1 MLADT
6 LGSVGVIISSILI
19 EQYQWYIADPICS
32 LFIAVMIMLSVIP
45 LLRQSSLVLLQRTPK
60 ELEQRLRDAMN
71 RVCQFFWVTHK
82 IQFYC

>member
-71 RVCQFFWVTHK
+71 RVCKFL
-82 IQFYC
+82 

>member
-60 ELEQRLRDAMN
+60 EMEQRLRDAMN
-71 RVCQFFWVTHK
+71 RVCQFFRVTHK